1 MVDWIAIL
9 SASGLAAI
17 VGLGFVLWER
27 FESERLAR
35 ARLQR
40 RRIPRR
46 QQRPRSLPFDVDR
59 RAA

>member
-27 FESERLAR
+27 YESERLDR

-46 QQRPRSLPFDVDR
+46 QRRPRSLPLDVDR